1 MKHFTM
7 RAVAAA
13 VALSL
18 YGTAGAAKPSTDA
31 VYAPPGAK
39 QLKAM
44 TLKWVKAQKPSAA
57 VQKQVDAIWK
67 DNTGL
72 TGRVGLQKVIET
84 FAAVRP
90 DARKFIESCL
100 LVDAG
105 LKAPKAD
112 FLNKKNSGDDFFTNN
127 MRLFYGRY
135 LAQRQ
140 MYEESL
146 TVLSK
151 VDPKTIVDPA
161 TALFYRAVCEHQLLQ
176 KKEALA
182 SIAKLLK
189 NTEQAPISYTNLAT
203 LMQDELQGLKGG
215 VSLKKIA
222 LKMRNSDR
230 QLKLARAGQ
239 NIQKLQGEIIADLD
253 ELIEKLEQQGGT

>member
-18 YGTAGAAKPSTDA
+18 YGTAGAAKTSTDA
-31 VYAPPGAK
+31 VYAPPGGK

-44 TLKWVKAQKPSAA
+44 TLKWVKAQRPSAA

-105 LKAPKAD
+105 IKAPNAD
-112 FLNKKNSGDDFFTNN
+112 ILKKNSYGDFFTNN
-127 MRLFYGRY
+127 MRLYYGRY

-151 VDPKTIVDPA
+151 IDPKSVVDPA
-161 TALFYRAVCEHQLLQ
+161 TALFYRAVCEHQMLQ
-176 KKEALA
+176 KKEAL
-182 SIAKLLK
+182 STIAKLLK

-230 QLKLARAGQ
+230 HLKLARAGQ

-253 ELIEKLEQQGGT
+253 ELIEKLEQSGGT